1 MREYNFNRN
10 KFFHKLIDKDSEEYI
25 LFCHLMRIE
34 NKKILILGDYD
45 MDLKNF
51 LCDNNTM
58 HIDIYGVNVDSIVND
73 FNRGKLYYT
82 GESYDLGDI
91 DYDYIIDT
99 KGIAVNVT
107 SIYNVNIEFPIIAEV
122 LMKRQ
127 AGKFTTI
134 ASCNIESGLSFK
146 YSFLNI

>member
-1 MREYNFNRN
+1 
-10 KFFHKLIDKDSEEYI
+10 
-25 LFCHLMRIE
+25 MRIE

-58 HIDIYGVNVDSIVND
+58 HIDNIVND

-99 KGIAVNVT
+99 KGIAVNVA
-107 SIYNVNIEFPIIAEV
+107 SMYNVNIEFPVIAGV

-127 AGKFTTI
+127 TGKFTTI